1 MSVHLTPAEI
11 NRVLDSGQMAAIR
24 HMLNGLDSV
33 DIARLISSTPPHIHT
48 LLWNWLD
55 AGQRAETLPLIDE
68 DLSPGLLALMDA
80 DEVAGIAAQLE
91 PDDLADILQRL
102 PDAVIKE
109 VLRSMDAQHRE
120 RIERVLDYPGD
131 CAGGL
136 MNTDVIT
143 VRARLTVEVVLRY
156 LRRLG
161 DMPQDTDQLIVIN
174 RAGKFL
180 GLLRISHI
188 LVNNPETTVREVM
201 DTDRT
206 PIAVDMPATEV
217 AKLFAEHDW
226 MSAPV
231 VDGRGILLGRITVDD
246 VIDVIREEAERP
258 LRGMASMG
266 DDIPSIFAPLS
277 KAVPRRALWLG
288 VNLATV
294 FIAVALIKLFEGVL
308 DRVVALAVLMPIAAS
323 MGGVAGNQALAV
335 AIRGLAQGHLQFG
348 SAGWLLMRE
357 GSIGL
362 VNGMLWALVVGAV
375 TWFWYQDQS
384 LAGIIAAAML
394 VSLVIANLSG
404 AVLPV
409 ALSAIRIDPALAG
422 GVLLT
427 TITDVV
433 GFASFLGLAHWL
445 LAA

>member
-1 MSVHLTPAEI
+1 MTIHLPAAEI
-11 NRVLDSGQMAAIR
+11 SRILDSGQMVAIR

-33 DIARLISSTPPHIHT
+33 DIARLISSSPPAT
-48 LLWNWLD
+48 QLLLWDWLT
-55 AGQRAETLPLIDE
+55 ANQRAATLPLIDE
-68 DLSPGLLALMDA
+68 DLSPRLLGLMDV
-80 DEVAGIAAQLE
+80 DEVADIAVQLE
-91 PDDLADILQRL
+91 PDDLADILQQM

-120 RIERVLDYPGD
+120 RIERVLDYPKD
-131 CAGGL
+131 CAGGM

-143 VRARLTVEVVLRY
+143 VRARLTLEVLLRY

-161 DMPQDTDQLIVIN
+161 DMPQDTDQLIVVN

-180 GLLRISHI
+180 GLLHISHI
-188 LVNNPETTVREVM
+188 LVNSPEMTVREVM
-201 DTDRT
+201 DTDQA
-206 PIAVDMPATEV
+206 PIGVDMPDTEV
-217 AKLFAEHDW
+217 AQRFAEHDW
-226 MSAPV
+226 VSAPV
-231 VDGRGILLGRITVDD
+231 VDDHGILLGRITVDD

-258 LRGMASMG
+258 LRSMASMG
-266 DDIPSIFAPLS
+266 DDIPSMFTPLF

-288 VNLATV
+288 VNLVTV
-294 FIAVALIKLFEGVL
+294 FFAVSLIKLFEGVL

-335 AIRGLAQGHLQFG
+335 VIRGVAQGNLQYG
-348 SAGWLLMRE
+348 STGWLVMRE

-362 VNGMLWALVVGAV
+362 INGMFWALVVGVV
-375 TWFWYQDQS
+375 TWFWYQDLD

-394 VSLVIANLSG
+394 VSLVVANLSG
-404 AVLPV
+404 AVLPL
-409 ALSAIRIDPALAG
+409 ALHAIKIDPALAG

-433 GFASFLGLAHWL
+433 GFISFLGLAHWL
-445 LAA
+445 LVA